1 MSWDDINRRDSIE
14 RGKAREIWR
23 KGIQEMVGGGGV
35 AVRKE
40 EFLFVCVLVCPI

>member
-1 MSWDDINRRDSIE
+1 MEKRDP
-14 RGKAREIWR
+14 RDG
-23 KGIQEMVGGGGV
+23 GGGGV